1 MYYLHSAND
10 RRGGIKIDSHWTNC
24 FSVFVTTAT
33 IKKKN
38 VTKLENNK
46 YDWENFNE
54 KPDKF
59 TG

>member
-33 IKKKN
+33 IKKK
-38 VTKLENNK
+38 KRNK
-46 YDWENFNE
+46 IG
-54 KPDKF
+54 K
-59 TG
+59 